1 MADEARIL
9 AISKGYSAS
18 PLRRSPG
25 QFFMDAVGD
34 FANRASPQALLRY
47 LTRNLTDTE
56 MVDPA
61 TGERIVMSGI
71 GSQLR
76 RDELERRDRYAL
88 MERADPWN
96 APDLN
101 WFERALRGGAGVAG
115 AFVGSAGTDPLNYVG
130 APGVGSTIGATARNV
145 GINAGVGTFADAA
158 GQALDVGSGVQDQ
171 FSVQQA
177 LASGALNAFLPTAIE
192 GAAMGVNRM
201 LPQPAAP
208 AAAPAPARGGPAVPQ
223 NPAAQRPSQQAAPEV
238 RIDLETGRP
247 YITKEVVDITPA
259 EADALVA
266 AGTYRRDPAT
276 GAVYRYVGATD
287 QAPAASLPDVEVTA
301 AAPGAVERMPMQG
314 DAPQGAQ
321 VVSPPD
327 APVVAAVTDAP
338 LTLYHGSAADF
349 DKFDL
354 AFMGSGEGGQ
364 GRGLGFYFSTQPEV
378 AKYYVDKMRTVG
390 REGPGV
396 EYEVTV
402 PNGKF
407 IDWDVPI
414 LQQPDVMAVA
424 PSLVGQRW
432 LDANPEATARQ
443 FMNAV
448 ANSGR
453 NANLIGVRADRAAVA
468 QLREQG
474 FIGTVH
480 SDALT
485 QSPSLGGGAGQRNYA
500 VFDPRDITIQAKNGV
515 PTAAARTLAE
525 DVGAPGRTPD
535 EVLLGPVVRGLDD
548 EFGIP
553 QQPSPA
559 VARAAEADLTLRA
572 PDEPRAPDARAGNLL
587 LNKFDS
593 TLDVATVLET
603 ADTAAGGF
611 AEARRAPQSFAQT
624 EALAEQL
631 GMTADELLKR
641 PNGTAFNAEQSQA
654 ARNLLVASAEKVDAI
669 AARIAEKGD
678 PGEDLLNEFRD
689 TVLRH
694 VAIQEQV
701 AGVVAEA
708 GRALGIL
715 RNRASSVNITADM
728 LDAMM
733 AGKGPAGLQR
743 AARNIVE
750 AGKKNPRERA
760 KAIEKAYKATGFD
773 VFLEYW
779 YNAILSG
786 PWTHLYNVM
795 STGANVLNNL
805 PVTAGAAAIGAAKKL
820 TGVQWGVERDRVL
833 GSEVYARGVGLL
845 TGAVDGA
852 RAFGHTMMTGGV
864 SDNVDRLDTQ
874 VRRAIPGALGTV
886 IRTPSR
892 LLSAEDEFFKATA
905 RRMQLNA
912 ISLRMAH
919 AEGLRG
925 DAMTARAA
933 ELAKNPTEYL
943 SAEADNFARYLTFQT
958 EMGPGGR
965 GILRTLDAWPA
976 SRIVVP
982 FVRTPINLMKTTV
995 EHSPFAPLLTE
1006 WRDDVKAGGA
1016 RADVALAKMAVGM
1029 GYGVA
1034 IATAAGYGMVTGAA
1048 PADKT
1053 ERQALEATGWK
1064 PFSIRVG
1071 DTYVDYRRM
1080 DPFSSILGIAATL
1093 GQPQTPHGKPVDL
1106 ASAFVSGFLGQ
1117 LTDKTF
1123 LTGLSDFVAAASDET
1138 GSKLE
1143 AWVKRFA
1150 GSFVPALAS
1159 QTAQIIDPSKRVTET
1174 LADTM
1179 QSRIPGMS
1187 QGLPAQRDILGDP
1200 LRTFSPVTPV
1210 ENDRAAAAIVSTG
1223 ARIGEL
1229 GKTLQGRKL
1238 TGQEYDAYERLAGQY
1253 LREGIGNW
1261 IDTPDWLEMDD
1272 EGRREIIEELAD
1284 EAREDARQEL
1294 GLDRPAE

>member
-1 MADEARIL
+1 MLNKAEEIFPGIRTDTSAD
-9 AISKGYSAS
+9 
-18 PLRRSPG
+18 
-25 QFFMDAVGD
+25 GD
-34 FANRASPQALLRY
+34 FTSAGAALL
-47 LTRNLTDTE
+47 NKF
-56 MVDPA
+56 
-61 TGERIVMSGI
+61 
-71 GSQLR
+71 
-76 RDELERRDRYAL
+76 
-88 MERADPWN
+88 N
-96 APDLN
+96 A
-101 WFERALRGGAGVAG
+101 R
-115 AFVGSAGTDPLNYVG
+115 G
-130 APGVGSTIGATARNV
+130 AP
-145 GINAGVGTFADAA
+145 
-158 GQALDVGSGVQDQ
+158 
-171 FSVQQA
+171 
-177 LASGALNAFLPTAIE
+177 
-192 GAAMGVNRM
+192 
-201 LPQPAAP
+201 
-208 AAAPAPARGGPAVPQ
+208 
-223 NPAAQRPSQQAAPEV
+223 
-238 RIDLETGRP
+238 
-247 YITKEVVDITPA
+247 
-259 EADALVA
+259 
-266 AGTYRRDPAT
+266 
-276 GAVYRYVGATD
+276 
-287 QAPAASLPDVEVTA
+287 
-301 AAPGAVERMPMQG
+301 
-314 DAPQGAQ
+314 
-321 VVSPPD
+321 PP
-327 APVVAAVTDAP
+327 
-338 LTLYHGSAADF
+338 
-349 DKFDL
+349 
-354 AFMGSGEGGQ
+354 
-364 GRGLGFYFSTQPEV
+364 
-378 AKYYVDKMRTVG
+378 
-390 REGPGV
+390 
-396 EYEVTV
+396 
-402 PNGKF
+402 
-407 IDWDVPI
+407 
-414 LQQPDVMAVA
+414 
-424 PSLVGQRW
+424 
-432 LDANPEATARQ
+432 
-443 FMNAV
+443 
-448 ANSGR
+448 
-453 NANLIGVRADRAAVA
+453 
-468 QLREQG
+468 
-474 FIGTVH
+474 
-480 SDALT
+480 
-485 QSPSLGGGAGQRNYA
+485 
-500 VFDPRDITIQAKNGV
+500 
-515 PTAAARTLAE
+515 RTLAE
-525 DVGAPGRTPD
+525 DVGAPGRAPD

-553 QQPSPA
+553 PQPSPA
-559 VARAAEADLTLRA
+559 VTRAAEADLTLRA

-593 TLDVATVLET
+593 TLDVATVLEA

-654 ARNLLVASAEKVDAI
+654 ARSLLVASAEKVDAI

-678 PGEDLLNEFRD
+678 PGDDLLNEFRD

-733 AGKGPAGLQR
+733 AGKGPAGMQR

-760 KAIEKAYKATGFD
+760 KAIEKAYRATGFD

-786 PWTHLYNVM
+786 PYTHLYNVL

-805 PVTAGAAAIGAAKKL
+805 PVTATAAAIGAGKKL
-820 TGVQWGVERDRVL
+820 TGAQWGAERDRVL

-852 RAFGHTMMTGGV
+852 KAFGTTMRTGSV

-943 SAEADNFARYLTFQT
+943 RAEADNFARYLTFQT

-965 GILRTLDAWPA
+965 AILRVLDAWPA

-1029 GYGVA
+1029 GYGMA
-1034 IATAAGYGMVTGAA
+1034 IATAAGYGLVTGAA

-1053 ERQALEATGWK
+1053 ERGALEASGWK

-1071 DTYVDYRRM
+1071 DQYVDYRRM

-1093 GQPQTPHGKPVDL
+1093 GQPQTPHGKPADL

-1123 LTGLSDFVAAASDET
+1123 LTGLSDFVAAASDES
-1138 GSKLE
+1138 GSKIE

-1150 GSFVPALAS
+1150 GSFVPAIAS

-1187 QGLPAQRDILGDP
+1187 QNLPAQRDILGDP

-1210 ENDRAAAAIVSTG
+1210 ENDRAASAIVSSG

-1238 TGQEYDAYERLAGQY
+1238 TGQEYDAYEQLAGQY
-1253 LREGIGNW
+1253 LREGVENW

-1272 EGRREIIEELAD
+1272 AGRRELIEDLAD
-1284 EAREDARQEL
+1284 EAREDARKEL
-1294 GLDRPAE
+1294 GLDQPAQ

>member
-1 MADEARIL
+1 MAGGLRGGPEA
-9 AISKGYSAS
+9 SVS

-25 QFFMDAVGD
+25 QFFMDAAQDVMS
-34 FANRASPQALLRY
+34 RASPQALLRY

-56 MVDPA
+56 QVDPA
-61 TGERIVMSGI
+61 TGERFTMTGL

-88 MERADPWN
+88 MEAADPWN

-101 WFERALRGGAGVAG
+101 WFERALRGGAGIAG
-115 AFVGSAGTDPLNYVG
+115 AFGGSAISDPINYVG

-145 GINAGVGTFADAA
+145 GINAGVGAGADALA
-158 GQALDVGSGVQDQ
+158 QGLDIGSGVQDQ
-171 FSVQQA
+171 FNTQQM

-192 GAAMGVNRM
+192 GAAAGVNRM

-208 AAAPAPARGGPAVPQ
+208 APARGGPAVPR
-223 NPAAQRPSQQAAPEV
+223 NPAAQRASQQAAPEV
-238 RIDLETGRP
+238 RIDQETGRP
-247 YITKEVVDITPA
+247 YVTTASVDITPA

-266 AGTYRRDPAT
+266 AGTHRRDPAT
-276 GAVYRYVGATD
+276 GGVYRYVGATD

-314 DAPQGAQ
+314 DAPQGARVAAADGTPEVLPRADGAVEAVQ
-321 VVSPPD
+321 PDGSIVVSRPD
-327 APVVAAVTDAP
+327 APDEIIPAA
-338 LTLYHGSAADF
+338 
-349 DKFDL
+349 
-354 AFMGSGEGGQ
+354 
-364 GRGLGFYFSTQPEV
+364 
-378 AKYYVDKMRTVG
+378 
-390 REGPGV
+390 
-396 EYEVTV
+396 
-402 PNGKF
+402 
-407 IDWDVPI
+407 
-414 LQQPDVMAVA
+414 
-424 PSLVGQRW
+424 
-432 LDANPEATARQ
+432 
-443 FMNAV
+443 
-448 ANSGR
+448 
-453 NANLIGVRADRAAVA
+453 RAAEPVEV
-468 QLREQG
+468 LLP
-474 FIGTVH
+474 
-480 SDALT
+480 D
-485 QSPSLGGGAGQRNYA
+485 GAVEVR
-500 VFDPRDITIQAKNGV
+500 PRV
-515 PTAAARTLAE
+515 LAE
-525 DVGAPGRTPD
+525 DVGAPGRAPD

-553 QQPSPA
+553 PQPSPA

-593 TLDVATVLET
+593 TLDVATVLEA

-669 AARIAEKGD
+669 AARIAQKGD

-743 AARNIVE
+743 AARNIIE

-760 KAIEKAYKATGFD
+760 KAIEKAYRATGFD

-786 PWTHLYNVM
+786 PYTHIYNVL

-805 PVTAGAAAIGAAKKL
+805 PVTAGAAAIGAGRKL
-820 TGVQWGVERDRVL
+820 TGVQWGAERDRVL

-852 RAFGHTMMTGGV
+852 KAFGTTMRTGGV

-943 SAEADNFARYLTFQT
+943 STEADNFARYLTFQT

-965 GILRTLDAWPA
+965 AILRVLDAWPA

-1034 IATAAGYGMVTGAA
+1034 IATAAGYGLVTGAA

-1053 ERQALEATGWK
+1053 ERDALEAAGWK

-1071 DTYVDYRRM
+1071 NQYIDYRRM
-1080 DPFSSILGIAATL
+1080 DPFASILGIAATL
-1093 GQPQTPHGKPVDL
+1093 GQPQTPHGKPVGL

-1123 LTGLSDFVAAASDET
+1123 LTGLSDFVVAASDES

-1143 AWVKRFA
+1143 AWTKRFA

-1159 QTAQIIDPSKRVTET
+1159 QTAQMIDPTKRITRTMADTQPPQPEQPLDTARRVAEV
-1174 LADTM
+1174 LGDTM

-1187 QGLPAQRDILGDP
+1187 QNLPAQRDILGDP
-1200 LRTFSPVTPV
+1200 LRAASPVTPV

-1223 ARIGEL
+1223 ARIGQL
-1229 GKTLQGRKL
+1229 GKTLQDRKL

-1253 LREGIGNW
+1253 LREGIENW

-1272 EGRREIIEELAD
+1272 EGRRELIEDLAD

-1294 GLDRPAE
+1294 DLDRPAE

>member
-1 MADEARIL
+1 
-9 AISKGYSAS
+9 
-18 PLRRSPG
+18 
-25 QFFMDAVGD
+25 V
-34 FANRASPQALLRY
+34 
-47 LTRNLTDTE
+47 
-56 MVDPA
+56 
-61 TGERIVMSGI
+61 
-71 GSQLR
+71 
-76 RDELERRDRYAL
+76 
-88 MERADPWN
+88 
-96 APDLN
+96 
-101 WFERALRGGAGVAG
+101 
-115 AFVGSAGTDPLNYVG
+115 
-130 APGVGSTIGATARNV
+130 
-145 GINAGVGTFADAA
+145 
-158 GQALDVGSGVQDQ
+158 
-171 FSVQQA
+171 
-177 LASGALNAFLPTAIE
+177 
-192 GAAMGVNRM
+192 
-201 LPQPAAP
+201 
-208 AAAPAPARGGPAVPQ
+208 
-223 NPAAQRPSQQAAPEV
+223 
-238 RIDLETGRP
+238 
-247 YITKEVVDITPA
+247 
-259 EADALVA
+259 
-266 AGTYRRDPAT
+266 
-276 GAVYRYVGATD
+276 
-287 QAPAASLPDVEVTA
+287 
-301 AAPGAVERMPMQG
+301 
-314 DAPQGAQ
+314 
-321 VVSPPD
+321 
-327 APVVAAVTDAP
+327 
-338 LTLYHGSAADF
+338 
-349 DKFDL
+349 
-354 AFMGSGEGGQ
+354 
-364 GRGLGFYFSTQPEV
+364 
-378 AKYYVDKMRTVG
+378 
-390 REGPGV
+390 
-396 EYEVTV
+396 
-402 PNGKF
+402 
-407 IDWDVPI
+407 
-414 LQQPDVMAVA
+414 
-424 PSLVGQRW
+424 
-432 LDANPEATARQ
+432 
-443 FMNAV
+443 
-448 ANSGR
+448 
-453 NANLIGVRADRAAVA
+453 
-468 QLREQG
+468 
-474 FIGTVH
+474 
-480 SDALT
+480 
-485 QSPSLGGGAGQRNYA
+485 
-500 VFDPRDITIQAKNGV
+500 
-515 PTAAARTLAE
+515 LAE
-525 DVGAPGRTPD
+525 DAGAPGRTPD

-553 QQPSPA
+553 PQPSPA
-559 VARAAEADLTLRA
+559 VARAAETDLTLRA

-593 TLDVATVLET
+593 TLDVATVLEA

-611 AEARRAPQSFAQT
+611 AEARRSPQSFAQT

-845 TGAVDGA
+845 TGAVEGA
-852 RAFGHTMMTGGV
+852 RAFGTTMKTGSV

-1150 GSFVPALAS
+1150 GSFVPAIAS

-1187 QGLPAQRDILGDP
+1187 PGLPAQRDILGDP

-1294 GLDRPAE
+1294 GLDRPEE

>member
-1 MADEARIL
+1 MRTQESEWEVLPPAGAPAPRVAAAAAAPQPATPASDEARIL
-9 AISKGYSAS
+9 AISKGYSVS

-25 QFFMDAVGD
+25 QFFMDA
-34 FANRASPQALLRY
+34 AQEAMSRSSPQALLRY

-56 MVDPA
+56 QVDPA
-61 TGERIVMSGI
+61 TGERFTMSGL
-71 GSQLR
+71 GDQLR
-76 RDELERRDRYAL
+76 RAELERRDRYTL
-88 MERADPWN
+88 QEQADRWN

-101 WFERALRGGAGVAG
+101 WFERALRGGAGIAG
-115 AFVGSAGTDPLNYVG
+115 AFGGSAISDPINYIG

-145 GINAGVGTFADAA
+145 GINAGVGAGADALA
-158 GQALDVGSGVQDQ
+158 QGLDIGSGVQDQ
-171 FSVQQA
+171 FDVKQM

-192 GAAMGVNRM
+192 GTLAGVNRM

-208 AAAPAPARGGPAVPQ
+208 APARGGPAVPR

-238 RIDLETGRP
+238 RIDPETGDS
-247 YITKEVVDITPA
+247 YITIASVDITPA

-266 AGTYRRDPAT
+266 AGTHRRNPAT
-276 GAVYRYVGATD
+276 GNVYRYVGETD
-287 QAPAASLPDVEVTA
+287 QAPAASLPDIEVTA
-301 AAPGAVERMPMQG
+301 AAPGAVERLLMQG
-314 DAPQGAQ
+314 DAPAAATA
-321 VVSPPD
+321 D
-327 APVVAAVTDAP
+327 ARIAAARKELADVNAALAAVEGDVIPGELLARRDAARAE
-338 LTLYHGSAADF
+338 LSAA
-349 DKFDL
+349 
-354 AFMGSGEGGQ
+354 
-364 GRGLGFYFSTQPEV
+364 
-378 AKYYVDKMRTVG
+378 
-390 REGPGV
+390 V
-396 EYEVTV
+396 EPPVFR
-402 PNGKF
+402 P
-407 IDWDVPI
+407 
-414 LQQPDVMAVA
+414 
-424 PSLVGQRW
+424 
-432 LDANPEATARQ
+432 PEAPAPDD
-443 FMNAV
+443 F
-448 ANSGR
+448 GP
-453 NANLIGVRADRAAVA
+453 
-468 QLREQG
+468 LRPPE
-474 FIGTVH
+474 
-480 SDALT
+480 
-485 QSPSLGGGAGQRNYA
+485 
-500 VFDPRDITIQAKNGV
+500 
-515 PTAAARTLAE
+515 ARTLAE
-525 DVGAPGRTPD
+525 DVGASGRAPD
-535 EVLLGPVVRGLDD
+535 EVLLGPAVRALDD
-548 EFGIP
+548 ELGIP
-553 QQPSPA
+553 PQPSPA

-593 TLDVATVLET
+593 TLDVATVLEA

-669 AARIAEKGD
+669 AARIEQKSD

-743 AARNIVE
+743 AARNIIE
-750 AGKKNPRERA
+750 ASKKNPRERA
-760 KAIEKAYKATGFD
+760 KAIKKAYKATGFD

-786 PWTHLYNVM
+786 PYTHIYNVL

-805 PVTAGAAAIGAAKKL
+805 PVTATAAAIGAGRKL
-820 TGVQWGVERDRVL
+820 TGIQWGVERDRVL

-845 TGAVDGA
+845 TGAVEGA
-852 RAFGHTMMTGGV
+852 RAFKHTIMTGSV

-892 LLSAEDEFFKATA
+892 LLSAEDEGFKAIA
-905 RRMQLNA
+905 RRMQLNGIA
-912 ISLRMAH
+912 LRMAH
-919 AEGLRG
+919 ADGLRG
-925 DAMTARAA
+925 KAMTARAA
-933 ELAKNPTEYL
+933 ELAKNPTKYL
-943 SAEADNFARYLTFQT
+943 SAEADNFARYLTFQA

-965 GILRTLDAWPA
+965 SILRTLNAWPA

-1006 WRDDVKAGGA
+1006 WRADVKAGGA

-1029 GYGVA
+1029 GYGLA

-1053 ERQALEATGWK
+1053 ERDALEAAGWK

-1071 DTYVDYRRM
+1071 NLYIDYRRM
-1080 DPFSSILGIAATL
+1080 DPFASILGIAATL
-1093 GQPQTPHGKPVDL
+1093 GQPQTPHGKPADL

-1123 LTGLSDFVAAASDET
+1123 LTGLSDFVVAASDES

-1159 QTAQIIDPSKRVTET
+1159 QTVQIIDPSKRVTET
-1174 LADTM
+1174 LPDTLR
-1179 QSRIPGMS
+1179 SRIPGMS
-1187 QGLPAQRDILGDP
+1187 QNLPAQRDILGDP

-1253 LREGIGNW
+1253 LREGIENW

-1272 EGRREIIEELAD
+1272 EGRRELIEDLAN

-1294 GLDRPAE
+1294 DLDRPAE

>member
-1 MADEARIL
+1 
-9 AISKGYSAS
+9 
-18 PLRRSPG
+18 
-25 QFFMDAVGD
+25 
-34 FANRASPQALLRY
+34 
-47 LTRNLTDTE
+47 
-56 MVDPA
+56 
-61 TGERIVMSGI
+61 
-71 GSQLR
+71 
-76 RDELERRDRYAL
+76 
-88 MERADPWN
+88 
-96 APDLN
+96 
-101 WFERALRGGAGVAG
+101 
-115 AFVGSAGTDPLNYVG
+115 
-130 APGVGSTIGATARNV
+130 
-145 GINAGVGTFADAA
+145 
-158 GQALDVGSGVQDQ
+158 
-171 FSVQQA
+171 
-177 LASGALNAFLPTAIE
+177 LASGEYREDPISGAI
-192 GAAMGVNRM
+192 
-201 LPQPAAP
+201 
-208 AAAPAPARGGPAVPQ
+208 
-223 NPAAQRPSQQAAPEV
+223 
-238 RIDLETGRP
+238 
-247 YITKEVVDITPA
+247 YK
-259 EADALVA
+259 
-266 AGTYRRDPAT
+266 
-276 GAVYRYVGATD
+276 YVGATD
-287 QAPAASLPDVEVTA
+287 QAPPASLPDVEVTA

-314 DAPQGAQ
+314 DAPA
-321 VVSPPD
+321 
-327 APVVAAVTDAP
+327 
-338 LTLYHGSAADF
+338 
-349 DKFDL
+349 
-354 AFMGSGEGGQ
+354 
-364 GRGLGFYFSTQPEV
+364 
-378 AKYYVDKMRTVG
+378 
-390 REGPGV
+390 
-396 EYEVTV
+396 
-402 PNGKF
+402 
-407 IDWDVPI
+407 
-414 LQQPDVMAVA
+414 
-424 PSLVGQRW
+424 
-432 LDANPEATARQ
+432 
-443 FMNAV
+443 
-448 ANSGR
+448 
-453 NANLIGVRADRAAVA
+453 
-468 QLREQG
+468 
-474 FIGTVH
+474 
-480 SDALT
+480 
-485 QSPSLGGGAGQRNYA
+485 
-500 VFDPRDITIQAKNGV
+500 
-515 PTAAARTLAE
+515 TAAADARIAVARKELADVNAALAAVEGDAIPSELLARRDAARAELSAAAAAIPPVPAAALPDVVVPDFGPLRMPEAPAPAPRTLAE

-553 QQPSPA
+553 PQPSPA

-572 PDEPRAPDARAGNLL
+572 PAEPRAPDARAGNLL

-654 ARNLLVASAEKVDAI
+654 ARSLLVASAEKVDAI

-743 AARNIVE
+743 AARNIIE

-786 PWTHLYNVM
+786 PYTHIYNIL

-805 PVTAGAAAIGAAKKL
+805 PVTATAAAIGAGKKL

-845 TGAVDGA
+845 TGAVEGA
-852 RAFGHTMMTGGV
+852 RAFKHTFMTGSV

-874 VRRAIPGALGTV
+874 VRQAITSSRPGVVGAGIRALGTAV
-886 IRTPSR
+886 RTPSR

-1034 IATAAGYGMVTGAA
+1034 IATAAGYGLVTGAA

-1053 ERQALEATGWK
+1053 ERDALEAAGWK

-1071 DTYVDYRRM
+1071 NQYIDYRRM
-1080 DPFSSILGIAATL
+1080 DPFASILGIAATL
-1093 GQPQTPHGKPVDL
+1093 GQPQTPHGKPVSL

-1123 LTGLSDFVAAASDET
+1123 LTGLSDFVVAASDES

-1143 AWVKRFA
+1143 AWAKRFA

-1159 QTAQIIDPSKRVTET
+1159 QTAQMIDPTKRVTRTMADLEQPQPAQPLDT
-1174 LADTM
+1174 IGRVAEVLGDTM

-1187 QGLPAQRDILGDP
+1187 QNLPAQRDILGDP
-1200 LRTFSPVTPV
+1200 LRAASPVTPI

-1223 ARIGEL
+1223 ARIGQL
-1229 GKTLQGRKL
+1229 GKTLQDRKL

-1253 LREGIGNW
+1253 LREGIENW

-1272 EGRREIIEELAD
+1272 AGRRELIEELAD

-1294 GLDRPAE
+1294 NLDRPAE

>member
-1 MADEARIL
+1 MGPTIVVGPDGGEIEFPEGMDDAAINAAMRQIYPPTSAPARAPAPARQPAPAAPQAAPAAPQPANAMAGGLRGGSEATM
-9 AISKGYSAS
+9 SAR
-18 PLRRSPG
+18 RRSAG
-25 QFFMDAVGD
+25 EFFTDAARDVMS
-34 FANRASPQALLRY
+34 RASPQALLRY

-56 MVDPA
+56 QVDPT

-71 GSQLR
+71 GSQLQR
-76 RDELERRDRYAL
+76 AELERRNRYAL
-88 MERADPWN
+88 MEVADPWN

-101 WFERALRGGAGVAG
+101 MFEQGLRGAAGIAG
-115 AFVGSAGTDPLNYVG
+115 AFGGSAISDPLNYVG
-130 APGVGSTIGATARNV
+130 APGIGSTIGATVRNV
-145 GINAGVGTFADAA
+145 GINAGVGAGADALA
-158 GQALDVGSGVQDQ
+158 QGLDVGSGVQDQ
-171 FSVQQA
+171 FNVQQM
-177 LASGALNAFLPTAIE
+177 LASGALNALLPTAIE
-192 GAAMGVNRM
+192 GTMAGVNRM

-208 AAAPAPARGGPAVPQ
+208 AAAPAPARGGPAVPR
-223 NPAAQRPSQQAAPEV
+223 NPAAQRPSQQAPGFRVVRSEDLVPGEAERLLASGEYQVDPVSGNLFRVVGTEAAP
-238 RIDLETGRP
+238 T
-247 YITKEVVDITPA
+247 T
-259 EADALVA
+259 
-266 AGTYRRDPAT
+266 
-276 GAVYRYVGATD
+276 
-287 QAPAASLPDVEVTA
+287 LPDVEVTA
-301 AAPGAVERMPMQG
+301 AAPDAVERLPMQG
-314 DAPQGAQ
+314 DAPQGARVAAADGTPEVLPRADGAVEAVQ
-321 VVSPPD
+321 PDGSIVVSRPD
-327 APVVAAVTDAP
+327 APDEIIPAA
-338 LTLYHGSAADF
+338 
-349 DKFDL
+349 
-354 AFMGSGEGGQ
+354 
-364 GRGLGFYFSTQPEV
+364 
-378 AKYYVDKMRTVG
+378 
-390 REGPGV
+390 
-396 EYEVTV
+396 
-402 PNGKF
+402 
-407 IDWDVPI
+407 
-414 LQQPDVMAVA
+414 
-424 PSLVGQRW
+424 
-432 LDANPEATARQ
+432 
-443 FMNAV
+443 
-448 ANSGR
+448 
-453 NANLIGVRADRAAVA
+453 RAAEPVEV
-468 QLREQG
+468 LLP
-474 FIGTVH
+474 
-480 SDALT
+480 D
-485 QSPSLGGGAGQRNYA
+485 GAVEAR
-500 VFDPRDITIQAKNGV
+500 PRV
-515 PTAAARTLAE
+515 LAE

-553 QQPSPA
+553 PQPSPA

-593 TLDVATVLET
+593 TLDVATVLEA
-603 ADTAAGGF
+603 ADTAAAGF

-654 ARNLLVASAEKVDAI
+654 ARSLLVASAEKVDAI

-743 AARNIVE
+743 AARNIIE

-760 KAIEKAYKATGFD
+760 KAIEKAYRATGFD

-786 PWTHLYNVM
+786 PYTHIYNVL
-795 STGANVLNNL
+795 STAANVLNNL
-805 PVTAGAAAIGAAKKL
+805 PVTATAAAIGAARKL
-820 TGVQWGVERDRVL
+820 TGAQWGAERDRVL

-845 TGAVDGA
+845 TGAVEGA
-852 RAFGHTMMTGGV
+852 RAFGTTMMTGGV

-982 FVRTPINLMKTTV
+982 FVRTPINLMKTTI

-1029 GYGVA
+1029 GYGLA

-1053 ERQALEATGWK
+1053 ERQALEASGWK
-1064 PFSIRVG
+1064 PFSVRVG

-1150 GSFVPALAS
+1150 GSFVPAIAS

-1223 ARIGEL
+1223 ARVGEL

-1253 LREGIGNW
+1253 LREGIENW

-1272 EGRREIIEELAD
+1272 AGRRELIEDLAD

>member
-1 MADEARIL
+1 MGPTIVVGPDGGEIEFPEGMDDAAINAAMRQIYPPTPAPVAPRAAAPARQPAAAPPPAAPQPAAPPSANAML
-9 AISKGYSAS
+9 APRMDVSGGPNAS
-18 PLRRSPG
+18 MSPRERSLWERFTSTARDQIMTG
-25 QFFMDAVGD
+25 LTQAAGRFF
-34 FANRASPQALLRY
+34 
-47 LTRNLTDTE
+47 TRNLKDE
-56 MVDPA
+56 VHVDPV
-61 TGERIVMSGI
+61 TGEQFIMTGL
-71 GSQLR
+71 GDQMR
-76 RDELERRDRYAL
+76 RDELERRDVYN
-88 MERADPWN
+88 MMTQADPWN
-96 APDLN
+96 AEGTSR
-101 WFERALRGGAGVAG
+101 FQQGLRGLATLAG
-115 AFVGSAGTDPLNYVG
+115 AFGGGAVEPTNYVG
-130 APGVGSTIGATARNV
+130 GPGVGLARRIAIDAAV
-145 GINAGVGTFADAA
+145 GVGTDVLAQGADI
-158 GQALDVGSGVQDQ
+158 GSGVQQD
-171 FSVQQA
+171 FDPTRAAV
-177 LASGALNAFLPTAIE
+177 SGGLNAFLPVAAE
-192 GAAMGVNRM
+192 GAGRVIGAGVNRM
-201 LPQPAAP
+201 LPQAAP
-208 AAAPAPARGGPAVPQ
+208 AAQQTPGYRVVASEDIPA
-223 NPAAQRPSQQAAPEV
+223 
-238 RIDLETGRP
+238 
-247 YITKEVVDITPA
+247 A

-266 AGTYRRDPAT
+266 AGTHQRDPVT
-276 GAVYRYVGATD
+276 GAVYRVLGVEDAPATLD
-287 QAPAASLPDVEVTA
+287 DIEVTATRPERTTVPGEPPFMEAAVAAREGDAPAAA
-301 AAPGAVERMPMQG
+301 AASEDMDARMARRMSEDAATVAAQKLDDIDAELNAVEGRG
-314 DAPQGAQ
+314 DTPSGELLARRNAAQ
-321 VVSPPD
+321 AELSAARAPD
-327 APVVAAVTDAP
+327 AAIAP
-338 LTLYHGSAADF
+338 DDF
-349 DKFDL
+349 
-354 AFMGSGEGGQ
+354 
-364 GRGLGFYFSTQPEV
+364 
-378 AKYYVDKMRTVG
+378 
-390 REGPGV
+390 GPLR
-396 EYEVTV
+396 
-402 PNGKF
+402 P
-407 IDWDVPI
+407 
-414 LQQPDVMAVA
+414 
-424 PSLVGQRW
+424 
-432 LDANPEATARQ
+432 PEAPA
-443 FMNAV
+443 
-448 ANSGR
+448 
-453 NANLIGVRADRAAVA
+453 
-468 QLREQG
+468 
-474 FIGTVH
+474 
-480 SDALT
+480 
-485 QSPSLGGGAGQRNYA
+485 P
-500 VFDPRDITIQAKNGV
+500 
-515 PTAAARTLAE
+515 RTLAE
-525 DVGAPGRTPD
+525 DAGAPGRTPD

-553 QQPSPA
+553 PQPSPA

-593 TLDVATVLET
+593 TLDVATVLEA

-654 ARNLLVASAEKVDAI
+654 ARSLLVASAEKVDAI
-669 AARIAEKGD
+669 AAKIAERGD

-733 AGKGPAGLQR
+733 AGKGPAGMQR
-743 AARNIVE
+743 AARNIIE

-760 KAIEKAYKATGFD
+760 KAIEKAYRATGFD

-786 PWTHLYNVM
+786 PYTHLYNVM

-805 PVTAGAAAIGAAKKL
+805 PVTATAAAIGAGKKL
-820 TGVQWGVERDRVL
+820 TGAQWGAERDRVL

-852 RAFGHTMMTGGV
+852 RAFGTTLRTGAV

-874 VRRAIPGALGTV
+874 VRRAIPGPLGSV

-958 EMGPGGR
+958 ELGAGGR
-965 GILRTLDAWPA
+965 GILRVLDAWPA

-995 EHSPFAPLLTE
+995 EHSPFAPLLSE
-1006 WRDDVKAGGA
+1006 WRADVKAGGA

-1029 GYGVA
+1029 GYGMA

-1053 ERQALEATGWK
+1053 ERGALEASGWK

-1071 DTYVDYRRM
+1071 DQYIDYRRM

-1123 LTGLSDFVAAASDET
+1123 LTGLSDFVSAASDET

-1143 AWVKRFA
+1143 AWVKRFG
-1150 GSFVPALAS
+1150 GSFVPAAAS

-1187 QGLPAQRDILGDP
+1187 QDLPAQRDILGDP
-1200 LRTFSPVTPV
+1200 LRTFSPITPV
-1210 ENDRAAAAIVSTG
+1210 EDDRAAAAIVSTG
-1223 ARIGEL
+1223 ARIGQL
-1229 GKTLQGRKL
+1229 GKTLQDRKL

-1253 LREGIGNW
+1253 LREGIENW

-1272 EGRREIIEELAD
+1272 AGRRELIEDLAD
-1284 EAREDARQEL
+1284 EAREDARKEL
-1294 GLDRPAE
+1294 DLDRPAE

>member
-1 MADEARIL
+1 MGPTIVVGPDGGEIEFPEGMDDAAINAAMLQIYPPAPTPRRQPAPAAPRAATPAAPQAAPAAPQPANTMARGLLGGSEA
-9 AISKGYSAS
+9 SVS

-25 QFFMDAVGD
+25 QFFMDAAQD
-34 FANRASPQALLRY
+34 AMSRASPQALLRY

-88 MERADPWN
+88 MEAADPWN

-101 WFERALRGGAGVAG
+101 WFERALRGGAGIAG
-115 AFVGSAGTDPLNYVG
+115 AFGGSAISDPINYAG

-145 GINAGVGTFADAA
+145 GINAGVGVGADALA
-158 GQALDVGSGVQDQ
+158 QGLDVGSGVQDQ

-223 NPAAQRPSQQAAPEV
+223 NPAAQRGSQQAPGFRVVRSEDLVPGEAERLLASGEYQVDAVSGNLFRVVGTEAP
-238 RIDLETGRP
+238 
-247 YITKEVVDITPA
+247 PA
-259 EADALVA
+259 N
-266 AGTYRRDPAT
+266 
-276 GAVYRYVGATD
+276 
-287 QAPAASLPDVEVTA
+287 LPDVEVTA

-314 DAPQGAQ
+314 DAP
-321 VVSPPD
+321 
-327 APVVAAVTDAP
+327 AAVPA
-338 LTLYHGSAADF
+338 L
-349 DKFDL
+349 
-354 AFMGSGEGGQ
+354 E
-364 GRGLGFYFSTQPEV
+364 
-378 AKYYVDKMRTVG
+378 
-390 REGPGV
+390 
-396 EYEVTV
+396 
-402 PNGKF
+402 
-407 IDWDVPI
+407 
-414 LQQPDVMAVA
+414 
-424 PSLVGQRW
+424 
-432 LDANPEATARQ
+432 
-443 FMNAV
+443 
-448 ANSGR
+448 
-453 NANLIGVRADRAAVA
+453 AAVA
-468 QLREQG
+468 ERTME
-474 FIGTVH
+474 
-480 SDALT
+480 
-485 QSPSLGGGAGQRNYA
+485 LGGEYLAKHVSSRYGGVQNAWAPTLVEEISGAPLGLQAFKGPGGIYVGRRLEGIGDEVRLDTLAVLKKSPNNMIDHVVVTPDLQRQGLATWMMNKA
-500 VFDPRDITIQAKNGV
+500 GELFPGLRTDTSSDGEF
-515 PTAAARTLAE
+515 TAAGAALLNKFNARAAPAPRTLAE

-553 QQPSPA
+553 PQPSPA

-760 KAIEKAYKATGFD
+760 KAIEKAYRATGFD

-820 TGVQWGVERDRVL
+820 TGIQWGVERDRVL

-845 TGAVDGA
+845 TGAVEGA
-852 RAFGHTMMTGGV
+852 RAFGTTMRTGGV

-886 IRTPSR
+886 VRTPSR

-965 GILRTLDAWPA
+965 AILRVLDAWPA

-1034 IATAAGYGMVTGAA
+1034 IATAAGYGLVTGAA

-1071 DTYVDYRRM
+1071 DSYVDYRRM

-1123 LTGLSDFVAAASDET
+1123 LTGLSDFVAAASDESGT
-1138 GSKLE
+1138 KIE

-1150 GSFVPALAS
+1150 GSFVPAIAS

-1187 QGLPAQRDILGDP
+1187 QNLPAQRDILGDP
-1200 LRTFSPVTPV
+1200 LRTFSPVTPI
-1210 ENDRAAAAIVSTG
+1210 ENDRAAQAIVSTG
-1223 ARIGEL
+1223 ARIGQL

-1253 LREGIGNW
+1253 LREGIENW

-1272 EGRREIIEELAD
+1272 EGRRELIEDLAD

-1294 GLDRPAE
+1294 DLDRPAQ

>member
-1 MADEARIL
+1 MNAMGAGLRGGSEA
-9 AISKGYSAS
+9 SVS

-25 QFFMDAVGD
+25 QFFMDAAQD
-34 FANRASPQALLRY
+34 AMSRASPQALLRY

-56 MVDPA
+56 QVDPA
-61 TGERIVMSGI
+61 TGERFTMSGL
-71 GSQLR
+71 GDQLR
-76 RDELERRDRYAL
+76 RAELERRDRYTL
-88 MERADPWN
+88 QEQADRWN

-101 WFERALRGGAGVAG
+101 WFERALRGGAGIAG
-115 AFVGSAGTDPLNYVG
+115 AFGGSAISDPINYIG

-145 GINAGVGTFADAA
+145 GINAGVGVVADALA
-158 GQALDVGSGVQDQ
+158 QGLDIGSGVQDQ
-171 FSVQQA
+171 FNTQQM

-192 GAAMGVNRM
+192 GAAAGVNRM

-208 AAAPAPARGGPAVPQ
+208 AAAPAPARGGPAVPR
-223 NPAAQRPSQQAAPEV
+223 NPAAQRASQQAAPEL
-238 RIDLETGRP
+238 RIDQETGRP
-247 YITKEVVDITPA
+247 YVTTASVDITPA

-266 AGTYRRDPAT
+266 AGTHRRDPAT

-314 DAPQGAQ
+314 DAPQGARVAAPDGTPEVLPRADGAVEAVQ
-321 VVSPPD
+321 PDGSIVVSRPD
-327 APVVAAVTDAP
+327 APDEIIPAA
-338 LTLYHGSAADF
+338 
-349 DKFDL
+349 
-354 AFMGSGEGGQ
+354 
-364 GRGLGFYFSTQPEV
+364 
-378 AKYYVDKMRTVG
+378 
-390 REGPGV
+390 
-396 EYEVTV
+396 
-402 PNGKF
+402 
-407 IDWDVPI
+407 
-414 LQQPDVMAVA
+414 
-424 PSLVGQRW
+424 
-432 LDANPEATARQ
+432 
-443 FMNAV
+443 
-448 ANSGR
+448 
-453 NANLIGVRADRAAVA
+453 RAAEPVEV
-468 QLREQG
+468 LLP
-474 FIGTVH
+474 
-480 SDALT
+480 D
-485 QSPSLGGGAGQRNYA
+485 GAVEAR
-500 VFDPRDITIQAKNGV
+500 PRV
-515 PTAAARTLAE
+515 LAE
-525 DVGAPGRTPD
+525 DVGAPGRAPD
-535 EVLLGPVVRGLDD
+535 EVLLGPVVRALDD

-553 QQPSPA
+553 PQPSPA
-559 VARAAEADLTLRA
+559 VARAAEAGLTLRA

-593 TLDVATVLET
+593 TLDVATVLEA

-669 AARIAEKGD
+669 AARIAQKGD

-743 AARNIVE
+743 AARNIIE

-760 KAIEKAYKATGFD
+760 KAIEKAYRATGFD

-786 PWTHLYNVM
+786 PYTHIYNVL

-805 PVTAGAAAIGAAKKL
+805 PVTATAAAIGAGKKL
-820 TGVQWGVERDRVL
+820 TGVQWGAERDRVL

-845 TGAVDGA
+845 TGAVEGA
-852 RAFGHTMMTGGV
+852 QAFATTMKTGSV

-943 SAEADNFARYLTFQT
+943 STEADNFARYLTFQT

-965 GILRTLDAWPA
+965 GVLRVLDAWPA

-1071 DTYVDYRRM
+1071 DNYVDYRRM

-1123 LTGLSDFVAAASDET
+1123 LTGLSDFVAAASDESGT
-1138 GSKLE
+1138 KIE

-1150 GSFVPALAS
+1150 GSFVPAIAS

-1187 QGLPAQRDILGDP
+1187 QNLPAQRDILGDP

-1210 ENDRAAAAIVSTG
+1210 ENDRAAQAIVSTG
-1223 ARIGEL
+1223 ARVGEL

-1253 LREGIGNW
+1253 LRAGIENW

-1272 EGRREIIEELAD
+1272 EGRRELIEDLAD

-1294 GLDRPAE
+1294 DLDRPAE

>member
-1 MADEARIL
+1 MMNKAGEL
-9 AISKGYSAS
+9 FPG
-18 PLRRSPG
+18 LRTDTSSDG
-25 QFFMDAVGD
+25 EFTAAG
-34 FANRASPQALLRY
+34 AALL
-47 LTRNLTDTE
+47 NKF
-56 MVDPA
+56 
-61 TGERIVMSGI
+61 
-71 GSQLR
+71 
-76 RDELERRDRYAL
+76 
-88 MERADPWN
+88 N
-96 APDLN
+96 A
-101 WFERALRGGAGVAG
+101 R
-115 AFVGSAGTDPLNYVG
+115 
-130 APGVGSTIGATARNV
+130 
-145 GINAGVGTFADAA
+145 
-158 GQALDVGSGVQDQ
+158 
-171 FSVQQA
+171 
-177 LASGALNAFLPTAIE
+177 
-192 GAAMGVNRM
+192 
-201 LPQPAAP
+201 
-208 AAAPAPARGGPAVPQ
+208 AAPAP
-223 NPAAQRPSQQAAPEV
+223 
-238 RIDLETGRP
+238 
-247 YITKEVVDITPA
+247 
-259 EADALVA
+259 
-266 AGTYRRDPAT
+266 
-276 GAVYRYVGATD
+276 
-287 QAPAASLPDVEVTA
+287 
-301 AAPGAVERMPMQG
+301 
-314 DAPQGAQ
+314 
-321 VVSPPD
+321 
-327 APVVAAVTDAP
+327 
-338 LTLYHGSAADF
+338 
-349 DKFDL
+349 
-354 AFMGSGEGGQ
+354 
-364 GRGLGFYFSTQPEV
+364 
-378 AKYYVDKMRTVG
+378 
-390 REGPGV
+390 
-396 EYEVTV
+396 
-402 PNGKF
+402 
-407 IDWDVPI
+407 
-414 LQQPDVMAVA
+414 
-424 PSLVGQRW
+424 
-432 LDANPEATARQ
+432 
-443 FMNAV
+443 
-448 ANSGR
+448 
-453 NANLIGVRADRAAVA
+453 
-468 QLREQG
+468 
-474 FIGTVH
+474 
-480 SDALT
+480 
-485 QSPSLGGGAGQRNYA
+485 
-500 VFDPRDITIQAKNGV
+500 
-515 PTAAARTLAE
+515 RTLAE

-553 QQPSPA
+553 PQPSPA

-760 KAIEKAYKATGFD
+760 KAIEKAYRATGFD

-820 TGVQWGVERDRVL
+820 TGIQWGVERDRVL

-845 TGAVDGA
+845 TGAVEGA
-852 RAFGHTMMTGGV
+852 RAFGTTMRTGGV

-886 IRTPSR
+886 VRTPSR

-965 GILRTLDAWPA
+965 AILRVLDAWPA

-1034 IATAAGYGMVTGAA
+1034 IATAAGYGLVTGAA

-1071 DTYVDYRRM
+1071 DSYVDYRRM

-1123 LTGLSDFVAAASDET
+1123 LTGLSDFVAAASDESGT
-1138 GSKLE
+1138 KIE

-1150 GSFVPALAS
+1150 GSFVPAIAS

-1187 QGLPAQRDILGDP
+1187 QNLPAQRDILGDP
-1200 LRTFSPVTPV
+1200 LRTFSPVTPI
-1210 ENDRAAAAIVSTG
+1210 ENDRAAQAIVSTG
-1223 ARIGEL
+1223 ARIGQL

-1253 LREGIGNW
+1253 LREGIENW

-1272 EGRREIIEELAD
+1272 EGRRELIEDLAD

-1294 GLDRPAE
+1294 DLDRPAQ

>member
-1 MADEARIL
+1 
-9 AISKGYSAS
+9 
-18 PLRRSPG
+18 
-25 QFFMDAVGD
+25 MDAAQD
-34 FANRASPQALLRY
+34 AMSRASPQALLRY

-56 MVDPA
+56 QVVYDGQFYP
-61 TGERIVMSGI
+61 TGL
-71 GSQLR
+71 GSELR
-76 RDELERRDRYAL
+76 RNELERRNRYAL
-88 MERADPWN
+88 MEAADPWN

-101 WFERALRGGAGVAG
+101 RFEQGLRGAAGIAG
-115 AFVGSAGTDPLNYVG
+115 MFGGSAISDPINYAG
-130 APGVGSTIGATARNV
+130 APGIGSTIGATVRNV
-145 GINAGVGTFADAA
+145 GINAGVGAGADALA
-158 GQALDVGSGVQDQ
+158 QGLDVGSGVQDQ
-171 FSVQQA
+171 FNVQQM

-192 GAAMGVNRM
+192 GTVAGVNRM
-201 LPQPAAP
+201 LPPPAAP
-208 AAAPAPARGGPAVPQ
+208 APPPARGGPAVPR

-238 RIDLETGRP
+238 RIDPETGRP
-247 YITKEVVDITPA
+247 YTAFVEEVTP
-259 EADALVA
+259 EQRA
-266 AGTYRRDPAT
+266 AYLASGEYREDPIS
-276 GAVYRYVGATD
+276 GAIYKYVGATD
-287 QAPAASLPDVEVTA
+287 QAPPASLPDVEVTA

-314 DAPQGAQ
+314 DAPA
-321 VVSPPD
+321 
-327 APVVAAVTDAP
+327 
-338 LTLYHGSAADF
+338 
-349 DKFDL
+349 
-354 AFMGSGEGGQ
+354 
-364 GRGLGFYFSTQPEV
+364 
-378 AKYYVDKMRTVG
+378 
-390 REGPGV
+390 
-396 EYEVTV
+396 
-402 PNGKF
+402 
-407 IDWDVPI
+407 
-414 LQQPDVMAVA
+414 
-424 PSLVGQRW
+424 
-432 LDANPEATARQ
+432 
-443 FMNAV
+443 
-448 ANSGR
+448 
-453 NANLIGVRADRAAVA
+453 
-468 QLREQG
+468 
-474 FIGTVH
+474 
-480 SDALT
+480 
-485 QSPSLGGGAGQRNYA
+485 
-500 VFDPRDITIQAKNGV
+500 
-515 PTAAARTLAE
+515 TAAADARIAVARKELADVNAALAAVEGDAIPSELLARRDAARAELSAAAAAIPPVPAAALPDVVVPDFGPLRMPEAPAPAPRTLAE

-553 QQPSPA
+553 PQPSPA

-572 PDEPRAPDARAGNLL
+572 PAEPRAPDARAGNLL

-654 ARNLLVASAEKVDAI
+654 ARSLLVASAEKVDAI

-743 AARNIVE
+743 AARNIIE

-786 PWTHLYNVM
+786 PYTHIYNIL

-805 PVTAGAAAIGAAKKL
+805 PVTATAAAIGAGKKL

-845 TGAVDGA
+845 TGAVEGA
-852 RAFGHTMMTGGV
+852 RAFKHTFMTGSV

-874 VRRAIPGALGTV
+874 VRQAITSSRPGVVGAGIRALGTAV
-886 IRTPSR
+886 RTPSR

-1034 IATAAGYGMVTGAA
+1034 IATAAGYGLVTGAA

-1053 ERQALEATGWK
+1053 ERDALEAAGWK

-1071 DTYVDYRRM
+1071 NQYIDYRRM
-1080 DPFSSILGIAATL
+1080 DPFASILGIAATL
-1093 GQPQTPHGKPVDL
+1093 GQPQTPHGKPVSL

-1123 LTGLSDFVAAASDET
+1123 LTGLSDFVVAASDES

-1143 AWVKRFA
+1143 AWAKRFA

-1159 QTAQIIDPSKRVTET
+1159 QTAQMIDPTKRVTRTMADLEQPQPAQPLDT
-1174 LADTM
+1174 IGRVAEVLGDTM

-1187 QGLPAQRDILGDP
+1187 QNLPAQRDILGDP
-1200 LRTFSPVTPV
+1200 LRAASPVTPI

-1223 ARIGEL
+1223 ARIGQL
-1229 GKTLQGRKL
+1229 GKTLQDRKL

-1253 LREGIGNW
+1253 LREGIENW

-1272 EGRREIIEELAD
+1272 AGRRELIEELAD

-1294 GLDRPAE
+1294 NLDRPAE

>member
-1 MADEARIL
+1 
-9 AISKGYSAS
+9 
-18 PLRRSPG
+18 
-25 QFFMDAVGD
+25 MDAAQD
-34 FANRASPQALLRY
+34 AMSRASPQALLRY

-61 TGERIVMSGI
+61 TGERIVMSGL
-71 GSQLR
+71 GSELR
-76 RDELERRDRYAL
+76 RNELERRDRYAL
-88 MERADPWN
+88 QEQADPWN

-101 WFERALRGGAGVAG
+101 WFERALRGGAGIAG
-115 AFVGSAGTDPLNYVG
+115 AFGGSAISDPINYVG

-145 GINAGVGTFADAA
+145 GINAGVGVGADALA
-158 GQALDVGSGVQDQ
+158 QGLDVGSGVQDQ

-208 AAAPAPARGGPAVPQ
+208 AAAPA
-223 NPAAQRPSQQAAPEV
+223 AAPEV
-238 RIDLETGRP
+238 RIDPETKRP
-247 YITKEVVDITPA
+247 YVTTASVDITPA

-266 AGTYRRDPAT
+266 AGTHRRDPAT

-314 DAPQGAQ
+314 DAPQGARVAAADGTPEVLPRADGAVEAVQ
-321 VVSPPD
+321 PDGSIVVSRPD
-327 APVVAAVTDAP
+327 APDEIIPAA
-338 LTLYHGSAADF
+338 
-349 DKFDL
+349 
-354 AFMGSGEGGQ
+354 
-364 GRGLGFYFSTQPEV
+364 
-378 AKYYVDKMRTVG
+378 
-390 REGPGV
+390 
-396 EYEVTV
+396 
-402 PNGKF
+402 
-407 IDWDVPI
+407 
-414 LQQPDVMAVA
+414 
-424 PSLVGQRW
+424 
-432 LDANPEATARQ
+432 
-443 FMNAV
+443 
-448 ANSGR
+448 
-453 NANLIGVRADRAAVA
+453 RAAEPVEV
-468 QLREQG
+468 LLP
-474 FIGTVH
+474 
-480 SDALT
+480 D
-485 QSPSLGGGAGQRNYA
+485 GAVEVR
-500 VFDPRDITIQAKNGV
+500 PRV
-515 PTAAARTLAE
+515 LAE

-553 QQPSPA
+553 APPSPA

-593 TLDVATVLET
+593 TLDVATVLEA

-654 ARNLLVASAEKVDAI
+654 ARSLLVASAEKVDAI

-743 AARNIVE
+743 AARNIIE

-845 TGAVDGA
+845 TGAVEGA
-852 RAFGHTMMTGGV
+852 RAFGTTMRTGGV

-943 SAEADNFARYLTFQT
+943 STEADNFARYLTFQT

-1034 IATAAGYGMVTGAA
+1034 IATAAGYGLVTGAA

-1123 LTGLSDFVAAASDET
+1123 LTGLSDFVAAARDET

-1150 GSFVPALAS
+1150 GSFVPAIAS

-1174 LADTM
+1174 LADTI

>member
-1 MADEARIL
+1 MAVKQDEWGPIVAPSADEWGPITPPAPARAAAPAPVAPPAAPAAPQSANAMADEARIL

-25 QFFMDAVGD
+25 QFFMDAAQD
-34 FANRASPQALLRY
+34 AMSRASPQALLRY

-56 MVDPA
+56 QVDPA

-76 RDELERRDRYAL
+76 RGELERRDRYAL
-88 MERADPWN
+88 QEQADPWN

-101 WFERALRGGAGVAG
+101 WFERALRGGAGIAG
-115 AFVGSAGTDPLNYVG
+115 AFGGSAISDPINYAG

-145 GINAGVGTFADAA
+145 GINAGVGVGADALA
-158 GQALDVGSGVQDQ
+158 QGLDVGSGVQDQ

-223 NPAAQRPSQQAAPEV
+223 NPAAQRGSQQAPGFRVVRSEDLVPGEAERLLASGEYQVDAVSGNLFRVVGTEAP
-238 RIDLETGRP
+238 
-247 YITKEVVDITPA
+247 PA
-259 EADALVA
+259 N
-266 AGTYRRDPAT
+266 
-276 GAVYRYVGATD
+276 
-287 QAPAASLPDVEVTA
+287 LPDVEVTA

-314 DAPQGAQ
+314 DAPQGARVAAADGTPEVLPRADGAVEAVQ
-321 VVSPPD
+321 PDGSIVVSRP
-327 APVVAAVTDAP
+327 
-338 LTLYHGSAADF
+338 
-349 DKFDL
+349 
-354 AFMGSGEGGQ
+354 
-364 GRGLGFYFSTQPEV
+364 
-378 AKYYVDKMRTVG
+378 
-390 REGPGV
+390 
-396 EYEVTV
+396 
-402 PNGKF
+402 
-407 IDWDVPI
+407 DVPDEI
-414 LQQPDVMAVA
+414 IPAA
-424 PSLVGQRW
+424 
-432 LDANPEATARQ
+432 
-443 FMNAV
+443 
-448 ANSGR
+448 
-453 NANLIGVRADRAAVA
+453 RAAEPVEV
-468 QLREQG
+468 LLP
-474 FIGTVH
+474 
-480 SDALT
+480 D
-485 QSPSLGGGAGQRNYA
+485 GAVEAR
-500 VFDPRDITIQAKNGV
+500 PRA
-515 PTAAARTLAE
+515 LAE
-525 DVGAPGRTPD
+525 DVGAPGRAPD

-553 QQPSPA
+553 PQPSPA

-593 TLDVATVLET
+593 TLDVATVLEA
-603 ADTAAGGF
+603 ADTTAGGF

-654 ARNLLVASAEKVDAI
+654 ARNLLVASAEKVDTI

-845 TGAVDGA
+845 TGAVEGA
-852 RAFGHTMMTGGV
+852 RAFGTTMKTGSV

-1143 AWVKRFA
+1143 AWAKRFA
-1150 GSFVPALAS
+1150 GSFVPAIAS

-1174 LADTM
+1174 LADTI

-1294 GLDRPAE
+1294 GLDRPEE

>member
-1 MADEARIL
+1 MRTQESEWEVLPPAGAPAPRVAASAQTEWEVLPPAAPRAAAPADPARQPTPGLIATTPGKARSGPGSYRGTSDDPVPLDDLSPEQIFNLPPGIFVRYPSGEIDQFSRVDPNASATPTRIERGAQRQYGVLPADEREGPRTLGERFTSTFENVMNEGIP
-9 AISKGYSAS
+9 AS
-18 PLRRSPG
+18 VGR
-25 QFFMDAVGD
+25 FAVGAAD
-34 FANRASPQALLRY
+34 RSGYR
-47 LTRNLTDTE
+47 T
-56 MVDPA
+56 DPA
-61 TGERIVMSGI
+61 TGERYYVADVG
-71 GSQLR
+71 QLTR
-76 RDELERRDRYAL
+76 NA
-88 MERADPWN
+88 ERARRFNFARTTQGDEWYRQQGLVN
-96 APDLN
+96 QMLA
-101 WFERALRGGAGVAG
+101 GGATL
-115 AFVGSAGTDPLNYVG
+115 VGGLG
-130 APGVGSTIGATARNV
+130 GGATDASNYFGGWGKNILTR
-145 GINAGVGTFADAA
+145 AA
-158 GQALDVGSGVQDQ
+158 GNFGFGASQDVALQGLDIGSGVQEGYDPGR
-171 FSVQQA
+171 SLIA
-177 LASGALNAFLPTAIE
+177 GGINAAIPLGVE
-192 GAAMGVNRM
+192 GAGRIYNRFAPNGTPELYGPPAPDGVGSPR
-201 LPQPAAP
+201 QPA
-208 AAAPAPARGGPAVPQ
+208 
-223 NPAAQRPSQQAAPEV
+223 N
-238 RIDLETGRP
+238 
-247 YITKEVVDITPA
+247 
-259 EADALVA
+259 
-266 AGTYRRDPAT
+266 
-276 GAVYRYVGATD
+276 
-287 QAPAASLPDVEVTA
+287 LPDVEVTA

-314 DAPQGAQ
+314 DAPVA
-321 VVSPPD
+321 
-327 APVVAAVTDAP
+327 VVAA
-338 LTLYHGSAADF
+338 SAAQPPIVRHRETAAIVEAAAPPVAEGMTRLWRGNRPDETGAGLNFTNDLPGIALPFREAYGGELSYVDIPSSQLADF
-349 DKFDL
+349 EIKAGAAPSAEFHLPADL
-354 AFMGSGEGGQ
+354 A
-364 GRGLGFYFSTQPEV
+364 
-378 AKYYVDKMRTVG
+378 
-390 REGPGV
+390 
-396 EYEVTV
+396 
-402 PNGKF
+402 
-407 IDWDVPI
+407 
-414 LQQPDVMAVA
+414 
-424 PSLVGQRW
+424 
-432 LDANPEATARQ
+432 ATAR
-443 FMNAV
+443 V
-448 ANSGR
+448 A
-453 NANLIGVRADRAAVA
+453 
-468 QLREQG
+468 
-474 FIGTVH
+474 
-480 SDALT
+480 ALEA
-485 QSPSLGGGAGQRNYA
+485 PAPA
-500 VFDPRDITIQAKNGV
+500 P
-515 PTAAARTLAE
+515 RTLAE
-525 DVGAPGRTPD
+525 DTGAPGRTPD

-553 QQPSPA
+553 PQPSPA

-654 ARNLLVASAEKVDAI
+654 ARSLLVASAEKVDAI

-743 AARNIVE
+743 AARNIIE
-750 AGKKNPRERA
+750 ARKKGPREQA
-760 KAIEKAYKATGFD
+760 KAIEKAYRATGFD

-786 PWTHLYNVM
+786 PYTHIYNVL
-795 STGANVLNNL
+795 STGANVLNSL
-805 PVTAGAAAIGAAKKL
+805 PVTAGAAAIGAGKKL
-820 TGVQWGVERDRVL
+820 TGIQWGVERDRVL

-852 RAFGHTMMTGGV
+852 KAFGTTMRTGGV

-886 IRTPSR
+886 VRTPSR

-912 ISLRMAH
+912 ISLRVAH

-965 GILRTLDAWPA
+965 AILRVLDAWPA

-1034 IATAAGYGMVTGAA
+1034 IATAAGYGLVTGAA

-1071 DTYVDYRRM
+1071 DNYVDYRRM

-1123 LTGLSDFVAAASDET
+1123 LTGLSDFVAAASDESGT
-1138 GSKLE
+1138 KIE

-1150 GSFVPALAS
+1150 GSFVPAIAS

-1187 QGLPAQRDILGDP
+1187 QNLPAQRDILGDP
-1200 LRTFSPVTPV
+1200 LRTFSPVTPI
-1210 ENDRAAAAIVSTG
+1210 ENDRAAQAIVSTG
-1223 ARIGEL
+1223 ARVGEL

-1253 LREGIGNW
+1253 LREGIENW

-1272 EGRREIIEELAD
+1272 EGRRELIEELAT

-1294 GLDRPAE
+1294 DLDRPAE

>member
-1 MADEARIL
+1 
-9 AISKGYSAS
+9 
-18 PLRRSPG
+18 
-25 QFFMDAVGD
+25 
-34 FANRASPQALLRY
+34 
-47 LTRNLTDTE
+47 
-56 MVDPA
+56 
-61 TGERIVMSGI
+61 
-71 GSQLR
+71 
-76 RDELERRDRYAL
+76 
-88 MERADPWN
+88 
-96 APDLN
+96 
-101 WFERALRGGAGVAG
+101 
-115 AFVGSAGTDPLNYVG
+115 
-130 APGVGSTIGATARNV
+130 
-145 GINAGVGTFADAA
+145 
-158 GQALDVGSGVQDQ
+158 
-171 FSVQQA
+171 
-177 LASGALNAFLPTAIE
+177 
-192 GAAMGVNRM
+192 
-201 LPQPAAP
+201 
-208 AAAPAPARGGPAVPQ
+208 
-223 NPAAQRPSQQAAPEV
+223 
-238 RIDLETGRP
+238 
-247 YITKEVVDITPA
+247 
-259 EADALVA
+259 
-266 AGTYRRDPAT
+266 
-276 GAVYRYVGATD
+276 
-287 QAPAASLPDVEVTA
+287 
-301 AAPGAVERMPMQG
+301 MQG
-314 DAPQGAQ
+314 DAPQGARVAAPDGTPEVLPRADGAVEAVQ
-321 VVSPPD
+321 PDGSIVVSRPD
-327 APVVAAVTDAP
+327 APDEIIPAA
-338 LTLYHGSAADF
+338 
-349 DKFDL
+349 
-354 AFMGSGEGGQ
+354 
-364 GRGLGFYFSTQPEV
+364 
-378 AKYYVDKMRTVG
+378 
-390 REGPGV
+390 
-396 EYEVTV
+396 
-402 PNGKF
+402 
-407 IDWDVPI
+407 
-414 LQQPDVMAVA
+414 
-424 PSLVGQRW
+424 
-432 LDANPEATARQ
+432 
-443 FMNAV
+443 
-448 ANSGR
+448 
-453 NANLIGVRADRAAVA
+453 RAAEPVEV
-468 QLREQG
+468 LLP
-474 FIGTVH
+474 
-480 SDALT
+480 D
-485 QSPSLGGGAGQRNYA
+485 GAVEAR
-500 VFDPRDITIQAKNGV
+500 PRA
-515 PTAAARTLAE
+515 LAE

-553 QQPSPA
+553 PQPSPA

-593 TLDVATVLET
+593 TLDVATVLEA

-669 AARIAEKGD
+669 AARIAQKGD

-743 AARNIVE
+743 AARNIIE

-786 PWTHLYNVM
+786 PYTHIYNVL

-805 PVTAGAAAIGAAKKL
+805 PVTATAAAIGAGRKL
-820 TGVQWGVERDRVL
+820 TGAQWGAERDRVL
-833 GSEVYARGVGLL
+833 GSEVYARGMGLL
-845 TGAVDGA
+845 TGAVEGA
-852 RAFGHTMMTGGV
+852 QAFGTTMKTGSV

-943 SAEADNFARYLTFQT
+943 STEADNFARYLTFQT

-965 GILRTLDAWPA
+965 GVLRVLDAWPA

-1071 DTYVDYRRM
+1071 DNYVDYRRM

-1123 LTGLSDFVAAASDET
+1123 LTGLSDFVAAASDESGT
-1138 GSKLE
+1138 KIE

-1150 GSFVPALAS
+1150 GSFVPAIAS

-1187 QGLPAQRDILGDP
+1187 QNLPAQRDILGDP

-1210 ENDRAAAAIVSTG
+1210 ENDRAAQAIVSTG
-1223 ARIGEL
+1223 ARVGEL

-1253 LREGIGNW
+1253 LREGIENW

-1272 EGRREIIEELAD
+1272 EGRRELIEELAD
-1284 EAREDARQEL
+1284 EARKDARQEL
-1294 GLDRPAE
+1294 DLDRPAE

>member
-1 MADEARIL
+1 MKQDWPGTLVAAPPAEDEAWPGTPEPTPSPRQAPAPAPARAAAPAAPPAAPAAPQPANAMAGGL
-9 AISKGYSAS
+9 RGGSEASVS

-25 QFFMDAVGD
+25 QFFMDAAQD
-34 FANRASPQALLRY
+34 AMSRASPQALLRY

-61 TGERIVMSGI
+61 TGERIVMSGL
-71 GSQLR
+71 GSELR
-76 RDELERRDRYAL
+76 RNELERRDRYAL
-88 MERADPWN
+88 QEQADPWN

-101 WFERALRGGAGVAG
+101 WFERALRGGAGIAG
-115 AFVGSAGTDPLNYVG
+115 AFGGSAISDPINYVG

-145 GINAGVGTFADAA
+145 GINAGVGVGADALA
-158 GQALDVGSGVQDQ
+158 QGLDVGSGVQDQ

-208 AAAPAPARGGPAVPQ
+208 AAAPA
-223 NPAAQRPSQQAAPEV
+223 AAPEV
-238 RIDLETGRP
+238 RIDPETKRP
-247 YITKEVVDITPA
+247 YVTTASVDITPA

-266 AGTYRRDPAT
+266 AGTHRRDPAT

-314 DAPQGAQ
+314 DAPQGARVAAADGTPEVLPRADGAVEAVQ
-321 VVSPPD
+321 PDGSIVVSRPD
-327 APVVAAVTDAP
+327 APDEIIPAA
-338 LTLYHGSAADF
+338 
-349 DKFDL
+349 
-354 AFMGSGEGGQ
+354 
-364 GRGLGFYFSTQPEV
+364 
-378 AKYYVDKMRTVG
+378 
-390 REGPGV
+390 
-396 EYEVTV
+396 
-402 PNGKF
+402 
-407 IDWDVPI
+407 
-414 LQQPDVMAVA
+414 
-424 PSLVGQRW
+424 
-432 LDANPEATARQ
+432 
-443 FMNAV
+443 
-448 ANSGR
+448 
-453 NANLIGVRADRAAVA
+453 RAAEPVEV
-468 QLREQG
+468 LLP
-474 FIGTVH
+474 
-480 SDALT
+480 D
-485 QSPSLGGGAGQRNYA
+485 GAVEVR
-500 VFDPRDITIQAKNGV
+500 PRV
-515 PTAAARTLAE
+515 LAE

-553 QQPSPA
+553 APPSPA

-593 TLDVATVLET
+593 TLDVATVLEA

-654 ARNLLVASAEKVDAI
+654 ARSLLVASAEKVDAI

-743 AARNIVE
+743 AARNIIE

-845 TGAVDGA
+845 TGAVEGA
-852 RAFGHTMMTGGV
+852 RAFGTTMRTGGV

-943 SAEADNFARYLTFQT
+943 STEADNFARYLTFQT

-1034 IATAAGYGMVTGAA
+1034 IATAAGYGLVTGAA

-1123 LTGLSDFVAAASDET
+1123 LTGLSDFVAAARDET

-1150 GSFVPALAS
+1150 GSFVPAIAS

-1174 LADTM
+1174 LADTI

>member
-1 MADEARIL
+1 MGPTIVVGPDGGEIEFPEGMDDD
-9 AISKGYSAS
+9 AISAAMRQIYPPTPAAPRAAAPARQPAAAARPQPAAPAAPQPMNAMGAGLRGGSEASVS

-25 QFFMDAVGD
+25 QFFMDAAQD
-34 FANRASPQALLRY
+34 AMSRASPQALLRY

-56 MVDPA
+56 QVDPA
-61 TGERIVMSGI
+61 TGERFTMSGL
-71 GSQLR
+71 GDQLR
-76 RDELERRDRYAL
+76 RNELERRDRYAL
-88 MERADPWN
+88 MEAADPWN

-101 WFERALRGGAGVAG
+101 WFERALRGGAGIAG
-115 AFVGSAGTDPLNYVG
+115 AFGGSAISDPINYIG

-145 GINAGVGTFADAA
+145 GINAGVGAGADALA
-158 GQALDVGSGVQDQ
+158 QGLDIGSGVQDQ
-171 FSVQQA
+171 FNTQQM

-192 GAAMGVNRM
+192 GTMAGVNRM

-223 NPAAQRPSQQAAPEV
+223 NPAAQRASQQAAPEV
-238 RIDLETGRP
+238 RIDPETGRP
-247 YITKEVVDITPA
+247 YFTTASVDITPA

-266 AGTYRRDPAT
+266 AGTHRRDPAT

-314 DAPQGAQ
+314 DAPQGARVAAADGTPEVLPRADGAVEAVQ
-321 VVSPPD
+321 PDGSIVVSRPD
-327 APVVAAVTDAP
+327 APVEIIPAA
-338 LTLYHGSAADF
+338 
-349 DKFDL
+349 
-354 AFMGSGEGGQ
+354 
-364 GRGLGFYFSTQPEV
+364 
-378 AKYYVDKMRTVG
+378 
-390 REGPGV
+390 
-396 EYEVTV
+396 
-402 PNGKF
+402 
-407 IDWDVPI
+407 
-414 LQQPDVMAVA
+414 
-424 PSLVGQRW
+424 
-432 LDANPEATARQ
+432 
-443 FMNAV
+443 
-448 ANSGR
+448 
-453 NANLIGVRADRAAVA
+453 RAAEPVEV
-468 QLREQG
+468 LLP
-474 FIGTVH
+474 
-480 SDALT
+480 D
-485 QSPSLGGGAGQRNYA
+485 GAVEVR
-500 VFDPRDITIQAKNGV
+500 PRV
-515 PTAAARTLAE
+515 LAE
-525 DVGAPGRTPD
+525 DVGAPGRAPD
-535 EVLLGPVVRGLDD
+535 EVLLGPVVRALDD

-553 QQPSPA
+553 PQPSPA

-593 TLDVATVLET
+593 TLDVATVLEA

-654 ARNLLVASAEKVDAI
+654 ARSLLVASAEKVDAI
-669 AARIAEKGD
+669 AARIAQKGD

-743 AARNIVE
+743 AARNIIE

-786 PWTHLYNVM
+786 PYTHIYNVL

-805 PVTAGAAAIGAAKKL
+805 PVTAGAAAIGAGKKL
-820 TGVQWGVERDRVL
+820 TGIQWGVERDRVL

-852 RAFGHTMMTGGV
+852 KAFGTTMRTGGV

-886 IRTPSR
+886 VRTPSR

-943 SAEADNFARYLTFQT
+943 STEADNFARYLTFQT

-965 GILRTLDAWPA
+965 AILRVLDAWPA

-1034 IATAAGYGMVTGAA
+1034 IATAAGYGLVTGAA

-1071 DTYVDYRRM
+1071 DNYVDYRRM

-1123 LTGLSDFVAAASDET
+1123 LTGLSDFVAAASDESGT
-1138 GSKLE
+1138 KIE

-1150 GSFVPALAS
+1150 GSFVPAIAS

-1187 QGLPAQRDILGDP
+1187 QNLPAQRDILGDP
-1200 LRTFSPVTPV
+1200 LRTFSPVTPI
-1210 ENDRAAAAIVSTG
+1210 ENDRAAQAIVSTG
-1223 ARIGEL
+1223 ARVGEL

-1253 LREGIGNW
+1253 LREGIENW

-1272 EGRREIIEELAD
+1272 EGRRELIEDLAD
-1284 EAREDARQEL
+1284 EAREDARKEL
-1294 GLDRPAE
+1294 DLDRPAE

>member
-1 MADEARIL
+1 MKQDWPGTLVAAPPAEDEAWPGTPEPTPSPRQAPAPAPARAAAPAAPPAAPAAPQPANAMAGGL
-9 AISKGYSAS
+9 RGGSEASVS

-25 QFFMDAVGD
+25 QFFMDAAQD
-34 FANRASPQALLRY
+34 AMSRASPQALLRY

-61 TGERIVMSGI
+61 TGERIVMSGL
-71 GSQLR
+71 GSELR
-76 RDELERRDRYAL
+76 RNELERRDRYAL
-88 MERADPWN
+88 QEQADPWN

-101 WFERALRGGAGVAG
+101 WFERALRGGAGIAG
-115 AFVGSAGTDPLNYVG
+115 AFGGSAISDPINYVG

-145 GINAGVGTFADAA
+145 GINAGVGVGADALA
-158 GQALDVGSGVQDQ
+158 QGLDVGSGVQDQ

-208 AAAPAPARGGPAVPQ
+208 AAAPA
-223 NPAAQRPSQQAAPEV
+223 AAPEV
-238 RIDLETGRP
+238 RIDPETKRP
-247 YITKEVVDITPA
+247 YVTTASVDITPA

-266 AGTYRRDPAT
+266 AGTHRRDPAT

-314 DAPQGAQ
+314 DAPQGARVAAADGTPGVLPRADGAVEAVQ
-321 VVSPPD
+321 PDGSIVVSRPD
-327 APVVAAVTDAP
+327 APDEIIPAA
-338 LTLYHGSAADF
+338 
-349 DKFDL
+349 
-354 AFMGSGEGGQ
+354 
-364 GRGLGFYFSTQPEV
+364 
-378 AKYYVDKMRTVG
+378 
-390 REGPGV
+390 
-396 EYEVTV
+396 
-402 PNGKF
+402 
-407 IDWDVPI
+407 
-414 LQQPDVMAVA
+414 
-424 PSLVGQRW
+424 
-432 LDANPEATARQ
+432 
-443 FMNAV
+443 
-448 ANSGR
+448 
-453 NANLIGVRADRAAVA
+453 RAAEPVEV
-468 QLREQG
+468 LLP
-474 FIGTVH
+474 
-480 SDALT
+480 D
-485 QSPSLGGGAGQRNYA
+485 GAVEVR
-500 VFDPRDITIQAKNGV
+500 PRV
-515 PTAAARTLAE
+515 LAE

-553 QQPSPA
+553 APPSPA

-593 TLDVATVLET
+593 TLDVATVLEA

-654 ARNLLVASAEKVDAI
+654 ARSLLVASAEKVDAI

-743 AARNIVE
+743 AARNIIE

-845 TGAVDGA
+845 TGAVEGA
-852 RAFGHTMMTGGV
+852 RAFGTTMRTGGV

-943 SAEADNFARYLTFQT
+943 STEADNFARYLTFQT

-1034 IATAAGYGMVTGAA
+1034 IATAAGYGLVTGAA

-1150 GSFVPALAS
+1150 GSFVPAIAS

-1174 LADTM
+1174 LADTI

>member
-1 MADEARIL
+1 M
-9 AISKGYSAS
+9 
-18 PLRRSPG
+18 
-25 QFFMDAVGD
+25 
-34 FANRASPQALLRY
+34 
-47 LTRNLTDTE
+47 
-56 MVDPA
+56 
-61 TGERIVMSGI
+61 TGL

-76 RDELERRDRYAL
+76 RDELERRDRYSL
-88 MERADPWN
+88 MEAADPWN

-101 WFERALRGGAGVAG
+101 WFERALRGGAGIAG
-115 AFVGSAGTDPLNYVG
+115 AFGGSAISDPLNYVG

-145 GINAGVGTFADAA
+145 GINAGVGAGADALA
-158 GQALDVGSGVQDQ
+158 QGLDIGSGVQDQ
-171 FSVQQA
+171 FNTQQM

-192 GAAMGVNRM
+192 GAAAGVNRM

-208 AAAPAPARGGPAVPQ
+208 AAAPTPARGGPAVPR
-223 NPAAQRPSQQAAPEV
+223 NPAAQRPSQQAPGFRVVRSEDLVPGEAERLLAGGEYRVDPVSGNLFRVVGTEAAP
-238 RIDLETGRP
+238 T
-247 YITKEVVDITPA
+247 T
-259 EADALVA
+259 
-266 AGTYRRDPAT
+266 
-276 GAVYRYVGATD
+276 
-287 QAPAASLPDVEVTA
+287 LPDVEVTA

-314 DAPQGAQ
+314 DVVTEGPRAAPRGYLWDTPVDDLRRMREEAGASDNEKLVMALGEDGAAEFKRLDRARNSADPQ
-321 VVSPPD
+321 RADAAGVEFDTKFGNLTPDQKRLVYGIGEDPD
-327 APVVAAVTDAP
+327 APSVEDLDALIRAHSDVMPGDAPEDAAYMAAVGARNIDPEGIDAV
-338 LTLYHGSAADF
+338 
-349 DKFDL
+349 
-354 AFMGSGEGGQ
+354 MRGEGTAAQQAAFVRLQNARDALAAQ
-364 GRGLGFYFSTQPEV
+364 GVADGEIPARMARALVDRGGWTPSQANEIIGGF
-378 AKYYVDKMRTVG
+378 MRAFEA
-390 REGPGV
+390 R
-396 EYEVTV
+396 
-402 PNGKF
+402 
-407 IDWDVPI
+407 
-414 LQQPDVMAVA
+414 AVS
-424 PSLVGQRW
+424 P
-432 LDANPEATARQ
+432 
-443 FMNAV
+443 
-448 ANSGR
+448 
-453 NANLIGVRADRAAVA
+453 RAA
-468 QLREQG
+468 
-474 FIGTVH
+474 
-480 SDALT
+480 ALEAPT
-485 QSPSLGGGAGQRNYA
+485 
-500 VFDPRDITIQAKNGV
+500 PRA
-515 PTAAARTLAE
+515 LAE
-525 DVGAPGRTPD
+525 DVGAPGRAPD

-553 QQPSPA
+553 PQPSPA

-593 TLDVATVLET
+593 TLDVATVLEA

-654 ARNLLVASAEKVDAI
+654 ARSLLVASAEKVDAI
-669 AARIAEKGD
+669 AARIAQKGD

-733 AGKGPAGLQR
+733 AGKGSAGLQR
-743 AARNIVE
+743 AARNIIE

-760 KAIEKAYKATGFD
+760 KAIEKAYRATGFD

-786 PWTHLYNVM
+786 PWTHLYNVL
-795 STGANVLNNL
+795 STGANVLNSL
-805 PVTAGAAAIGAAKKL
+805 PVTAGAAAIGAGKKL
-820 TGVQWGVERDRVL
+820 TGIQWGVERDRVL

-852 RAFGHTMMTGGV
+852 KAFGTTMRTGGV

-958 EMGPGGR
+958 EMGPGGKAV
-965 GILRTLDAWPA
+965 LRVLDAWPA

-1029 GYGVA
+1029 GYGMA
-1034 IATAAGYGMVTGAA
+1034 IATAAGYGLVTGAA

-1053 ERQALEATGWK
+1053 ERGALEASGWK

-1071 DTYVDYRRM
+1071 DQYVDYRRM
-1080 DPFSSILGIAATL
+1080 DPFASILGIAATL
-1093 GQPQTPHGKPVDL
+1093 GQPQTPHGKPADL

-1123 LTGLSDFVAAASDET
+1123 LTGLSDFVAAASDES
-1138 GSKLE
+1138 GSKIE

-1150 GSFVPALAS
+1150 GSFVPAIAS
-1159 QTAQIIDPSKRVTET
+1159 QTAQTIDPSKRVTET

-1187 QGLPAQRDILGDP
+1187 QNLPAQRDILGDP

-1253 LREGIGNW
+1253 LREGIENW

-1272 EGRREIIEELAD
+1272 AGRRELIEDLAD
-1284 EAREDARQEL
+1284 EAREDARKEL
-1294 GLDRPAE
+1294 GLDQPAQ

>member
-1 MADEARIL
+1 MGPTIVVGPDGGEIEFPEGMDDDAINAAMRQIYPPAPAAPTAPRAAAPARQPAAPAAPQPVNAMAGGLRGGSEA
-9 AISKGYSAS
+9 SVS

-25 QFFMDAVGD
+25 QFFMDAAQDVMS
-34 FANRASPQALLRY
+34 RASPQALLRY

-56 MVDPA
+56 QVDPA
-61 TGERIVMSGI
+61 TGERFTMTGL

-88 MERADPWN
+88 MEAADPWN

-101 WFERALRGGAGVAG
+101 WFERALRGGAGIAG
-115 AFVGSAGTDPLNYVG
+115 AFGGSAISDPINYVG
-130 APGVGSTIGATARNV
+130 APGIGSTIGATARNV
-145 GINAGVGTFADAA
+145 GINAGVGAGADALA
-158 GQALDVGSGVQDQ
+158 QGLDIGSGVQDQ
-171 FSVQQA
+171 FNTQQM

-192 GAAMGVNRM
+192 GAAAGVNRM

-247 YITKEVVDITPA
+247 YVTTASVDITPA

-266 AGTYRRDPAT
+266 AGTHRRDPAT

-287 QAPAASLPDVEVTA
+287 QAPAATLPDVEVTA

-314 DAPQGAQ
+314 DAPQGARVAAPDGTSEVLPRADGAVEAVQ
-321 VVSPPD
+321 PDGSIVVSRPD
-327 APVVAAVTDAP
+327 APDEIIPAA
-338 LTLYHGSAADF
+338 
-349 DKFDL
+349 
-354 AFMGSGEGGQ
+354 
-364 GRGLGFYFSTQPEV
+364 
-378 AKYYVDKMRTVG
+378 
-390 REGPGV
+390 
-396 EYEVTV
+396 
-402 PNGKF
+402 
-407 IDWDVPI
+407 
-414 LQQPDVMAVA
+414 
-424 PSLVGQRW
+424 
-432 LDANPEATARQ
+432 
-443 FMNAV
+443 
-448 ANSGR
+448 
-453 NANLIGVRADRAAVA
+453 RAAEPVEV
-468 QLREQG
+468 LLP
-474 FIGTVH
+474 
-480 SDALT
+480 D
-485 QSPSLGGGAGQRNYA
+485 GAVEAR
-500 VFDPRDITIQAKNGV
+500 PRV
-515 PTAAARTLAE
+515 LAE
-525 DVGAPGRTPD
+525 DVGAPGRAPD
-535 EVLLGPVVRGLDD
+535 EVLLGPAVRALDD

-553 QQPSPA
+553 PQPSPA
-559 VARAAEADLTLRA
+559 VARAAEAGLTLRA

-593 TLDVATVLET
+593 TLDVATVLEA

-669 AARIAEKGD
+669 AARIAQKGD

-743 AARNIVE
+743 AARNIIE

-760 KAIEKAYKATGFD
+760 KAIEKAYRATGFD

-786 PWTHLYNVM
+786 PYTHLYNVL

-805 PVTAGAAAIGAAKKL
+805 PVTATAAAIGAGKKL
-820 TGVQWGVERDRVL
+820 TGVQWGAERDRVL

-845 TGAVDGA
+845 TGAVEGA
-852 RAFGHTMMTGGV
+852 QAFATTMKTGSV

-943 SAEADNFARYLTFQT
+943 STEADNFARYLTFQT

-965 GILRTLDAWPA
+965 GVLRTLDAWPA

-1071 DTYVDYRRM
+1071 DNYVDYRRM

-1123 LTGLSDFVAAASDET
+1123 LTGLSDFVAAASDESGT
-1138 GSKLE
+1138 KIE

-1150 GSFVPALAS
+1150 GSFVPAIAS

-1187 QGLPAQRDILGDP
+1187 QNLPAQRDILGDP

-1210 ENDRAAAAIVSTG
+1210 ENDRAAQAIVSTG
-1223 ARIGEL
+1223 ARVGEL

-1253 LREGIGNW
+1253 LRAGIENW

-1272 EGRREIIEELAD
+1272 EGRRELIEDLAD

-1294 GLDRPAE
+1294 DLDRPAE

>member
-1 MADEARIL
+1 MRTQESEWEVLPPAGAPAPRVAASAQTEWEVLSPAAPRAAAPARQPAAAAPARQPAPGLIATTPGKARSGPGSYRGTSDDPVPLDDLSPEQIFNLPPGIFIRYPSGEIDQFSRVDPNASATPTRIERGAQRQYGVLPADEREGPRTLGERFTSTFENVMNEGIP
-9 AISKGYSAS
+9 AS
-18 PLRRSPG
+18 VGR
-25 QFFMDAVGD
+25 FAVGAAD
-34 FANRASPQALLRY
+34 RSGYR
-47 LTRNLTDTE
+47 T
-56 MVDPA
+56 DPA
-61 TGERIVMSGI
+61 TGERYYVADVG
-71 GSQLR
+71 QLTR
-76 RDELERRDRYAL
+76 NA
-88 MERADPWN
+88 ERARRFNFARTTQGDEWYRQQGLVN
-96 APDLN
+96 QMLA
-101 WFERALRGGAGVAG
+101 GGATLAGVLGGG
-115 AFVGSAGTDPLNYVG
+115 ATDPSNYFG
-130 APGVGSTIGATARNV
+130 GWGKNILTR
-145 GINAGVGTFADAA
+145 AA
-158 GQALDVGSGVQDQ
+158 GNFGFGAAQDVALQGLDIGSGVQEGYDPGRTLI
-171 FSVQQA
+171 A
-177 LASGALNAFLPTAIE
+177 GGLNAAIPLGVE
-192 GAAMGVNRM
+192 GAGRIYNRFAPNGTPEPYGPPAPDGVGSPR
-201 LPQPAAP
+201 QPA
-208 AAAPAPARGGPAVPQ
+208 
-223 NPAAQRPSQQAAPEV
+223 N
-238 RIDLETGRP
+238 
-247 YITKEVVDITPA
+247 
-259 EADALVA
+259 
-266 AGTYRRDPAT
+266 
-276 GAVYRYVGATD
+276 
-287 QAPAASLPDVEVTA
+287 LPDVEVTA

-314 DAPQGAQ
+314 DAPQGARVAAADGTPEVLPRADGAVEAVQ
-321 VVSPPD
+321 PDGSIVVSRPD
-327 APVVAAVTDAP
+327 APDEIIPAA
-338 LTLYHGSAADF
+338 
-349 DKFDL
+349 
-354 AFMGSGEGGQ
+354 
-364 GRGLGFYFSTQPEV
+364 
-378 AKYYVDKMRTVG
+378 
-390 REGPGV
+390 
-396 EYEVTV
+396 
-402 PNGKF
+402 
-407 IDWDVPI
+407 
-414 LQQPDVMAVA
+414 
-424 PSLVGQRW
+424 
-432 LDANPEATARQ
+432 
-443 FMNAV
+443 
-448 ANSGR
+448 
-453 NANLIGVRADRAAVA
+453 RAAEPVEV
-468 QLREQG
+468 LLP
-474 FIGTVH
+474 
-480 SDALT
+480 D
-485 QSPSLGGGAGQRNYA
+485 GAVEVR
-500 VFDPRDITIQAKNGV
+500 PRV
-515 PTAAARTLAE
+515 LAE
-525 DVGAPGRTPD
+525 DVGAPGRAPD

-553 QQPSPA
+553 PQPSPA

-572 PDEPRAPDARAGNLL
+572 PDEPRASDARAGNLL

-593 TLDVATVLET
+593 TLDVATVLEA

-654 ARNLLVASAEKVDAI
+654 ARSLLVASAEKVDAI
-669 AARIAEKGD
+669 AARIAQKGD

-743 AARNIVE
+743 AARNIIE
-750 AGKKNPRERA
+750 ARKKGPREQA

-786 PWTHLYNVM
+786 PYTHIYNVL

-805 PVTAGAAAIGAAKKL
+805 PVTATAAAIGAGRKL
-820 TGVQWGVERDRVL
+820 TGAQWGAERDRVL
-833 GSEVYARGVGLL
+833 GSEVYARGVGIL

-852 RAFGHTMMTGGV
+852 RAFKHTFMTGSV

-874 VRRAIPGALGTV
+874 VRQAITSSRPGVVGASIRALGTAV
-886 IRTPSR
+886 RTPSR

-905 RRMQLNA
+905 RRMQLNG

-925 DAMTARAA
+925 KAMTARAA

-1034 IATAAGYGMVTGAA
+1034 IATAAGYGLVTGAA

-1053 ERQALEATGWK
+1053 ERDALEAAGWK

-1071 DTYVDYRRM
+1071 NQYIDYRRM
-1080 DPFSSILGIAATL
+1080 DPFASILGIAATL
-1093 GQPQTPHGKPVDL
+1093 GQPQTPHGKPVGL

-1123 LTGLSDFVAAASDET
+1123 LTGLSDFVVAASDES

-1143 AWVKRFA
+1143 AWTKRFA

-1159 QTAQIIDPSKRVTET
+1159 QTAQMIDPTKRITRTMADTQPPQPEQPLDTARRVAEV
-1174 LADTM
+1174 LGDTM

-1187 QGLPAQRDILGDP
+1187 QNLPAQRDILGDP
-1200 LRTFSPVTPV
+1200 LRAASPVTPV

-1223 ARIGEL
+1223 ARIGQL
-1229 GKTLQGRKL
+1229 GKTLQDRKL

-1253 LREGIGNW
+1253 LREGIENW

-1272 EGRREIIEELAD
+1272 EGRRELIEDLAD

>member
-1 MADEARIL
+1 MKQDWPGTLVAAPPAEDEAWPGTPEPTPSPRQAPAPAPARAAAPAAPPAAPAAPQPANAMAGGL
-9 AISKGYSAS
+9 RGGSEASVS

-25 QFFMDAVGD
+25 QFFMDAAQD
-34 FANRASPQALLRY
+34 AMSRASPQALLRY

-61 TGERIVMSGI
+61 TGERIVMSGL
-71 GSQLR
+71 GSELR
-76 RDELERRDRYAL
+76 RNELERRDRYAL
-88 MERADPWN
+88 QEQADPWN

-101 WFERALRGGAGVAG
+101 WFERALRGGAGIAG
-115 AFVGSAGTDPLNYVG
+115 AFGGSAISDPINYVG

-145 GINAGVGTFADAA
+145 GINAGVGVGADALA
-158 GQALDVGSGVQDQ
+158 QGLDVGSGVQDQ

-208 AAAPAPARGGPAVPQ
+208 AAAPA
-223 NPAAQRPSQQAAPEV
+223 AAPEV
-238 RIDLETGRP
+238 RIDPETKRP
-247 YITKEVVDITPA
+247 YVTTASVDITPA

-266 AGTYRRDPAT
+266 AGTHRRDPAT

-314 DAPQGAQ
+314 DAPQGARVAAADGTPEVLPRADGAVEAVQ
-321 VVSPPD
+321 PDGSIVVSRPD
-327 APVVAAVTDAP
+327 APDEIIPAA
-338 LTLYHGSAADF
+338 
-349 DKFDL
+349 
-354 AFMGSGEGGQ
+354 
-364 GRGLGFYFSTQPEV
+364 
-378 AKYYVDKMRTVG
+378 
-390 REGPGV
+390 
-396 EYEVTV
+396 
-402 PNGKF
+402 
-407 IDWDVPI
+407 
-414 LQQPDVMAVA
+414 
-424 PSLVGQRW
+424 
-432 LDANPEATARQ
+432 
-443 FMNAV
+443 
-448 ANSGR
+448 
-453 NANLIGVRADRAAVA
+453 RAAEPVEV
-468 QLREQG
+468 LLP
-474 FIGTVH
+474 
-480 SDALT
+480 D
-485 QSPSLGGGAGQRNYA
+485 GAVEVR
-500 VFDPRDITIQAKNGV
+500 PRV
-515 PTAAARTLAE
+515 LAE

-553 QQPSPA
+553 APPSPA

-593 TLDVATVLET
+593 TLDVATVLEA

-654 ARNLLVASAEKVDAI
+654 ARSLLVASAEKVDAI

-743 AARNIVE
+743 AARNIIE

-845 TGAVDGA
+845 TGAVEGA
-852 RAFGHTMMTGGV
+852 RAFGTTMRTGGV

-943 SAEADNFARYLTFQT
+943 STEADNFARYLTFQT

-965 GILRTLDAWPA
+965 GILL
-976 SRIVVP
+976 
-982 FVRTPINLMKTTV
+982 
-995 EHSPFAPLLTE
+995 
-1006 WRDDVKAGGA
+1006 
-1016 RADVALAKMAVGM
+1016 
-1029 GYGVA
+1029 
-1034 IATAAGYGMVTGAA
+1034 
-1048 PADKT
+1048 
-1053 ERQALEATGWK
+1053 
-1064 PFSIRVG
+1064 
-1071 DTYVDYRRM
+1071 
-1080 DPFSSILGIAATL
+1080 
-1093 GQPQTPHGKPVDL
+1093 
-1106 ASAFVSGFLGQ
+1106 
-1117 LTDKTF
+1117 
-1123 LTGLSDFVAAASDET
+1123 
-1138 GSKLE
+1138 
-1143 AWVKRFA
+1143 
-1150 GSFVPALAS
+1150 
-1159 QTAQIIDPSKRVTET
+1159 
-1174 LADTM
+1174 
-1179 QSRIPGMS
+1179 
-1187 QGLPAQRDILGDP
+1187 
-1200 LRTFSPVTPV
+1200 
-1210 ENDRAAAAIVSTG
+1210 
-1223 ARIGEL
+1223 
-1229 GKTLQGRKL
+1229 
-1238 TGQEYDAYERLAGQY
+1238 
-1253 LREGIGNW
+1253 
-1261 IDTPDWLEMDD
+1261 
-1272 EGRREIIEELAD
+1272 
-1284 EAREDARQEL
+1284 
-1294 GLDRPAE
+1294 